1 MARCVC
7 PGAIDLL
14 VEHDGP
20 SDILSVSQDSR
31 LVAMGNFTFAILVKE
46 HRSSVAC
53 MKECYFCK
61 EVLRRSGVKV

>member
-1 MARCVC
+1 MENSEDMF
-7 PGAIDLL
+7 PQGIDLL

-20 SDILSVSQDSR
+20 SDILSVPQDSW
-31 LVAMGNFTFAILVKE
+31 LVAMGNFTFATPVKG

-61 EVLRRSGVKV
+61 EVL